1 MAKIYYLSDL
11 AKIQS
16 VAVEMGL
23 RYWRVENM
31 QKDELIKINPT
42 IKAPEALE
50 KIFKYLSSEL
60 VPDGKYFL
68 IGKTGQ
74 KSIPTTELTLVKGDG
89 EQSGGNGY
97 NTTLA
102 YKDYNAVIQENAK
115 LKAENYYFS
124 EQIKV
129 LHDQI
134 AELREEIDEEDEENE
149 ETGKESIYQDLAKEY
164 APQFFQLVTQYFQP
178 KSNATITSFADLSPQ
193 PLPPPSQ
200 KIIRFTPE
208 YNQYWQQCKDQN
220 AVNNEYQYLQANRP
234 DKLIDFTNLFN
245 GNGETTN

>member
-1 MAKIYYLSDL
+1 MARVYYLSDL
-11 AKIQS
+11 SKIQS
-16 VAVEMGL
+16 IALEMGL
-23 RYWRVENM
+23 RYWRVENI

-42 IKAPEALE
+42 IKANEALD

-74 KSIPTTELTLVKGDG
+74 KSIPTTELTLIKGDG
-89 EQSGGNGY
+89 EITGGSSY

-129 LHDQI
+129 LHEQI
-134 AELREEIDEEDEENE
+134 NELREEIDNDDDDDD
-149 ETGKESIYQDLAKEY
+149 ETGKASVYEEMAKEY
-164 APQFFQLVTQYFQP
+164 APQLFQLVTQYFGP
-178 KSNATITSFADLSPQ
+178 KSQPTITSFADAPAPS
-193 PLPPPSQ
+193 PPPSQ

-208 YNQYWQQCKDQN
+208 YNQYWQRCTDQN
-220 AVNNEYQYLQANRP
+220 AVNNEFQYLQANRP
-234 DKLIDFTNLFN
+234 DKVESFTQLFQ
-245 GNGETTN
+245 GNGQTTD

>member
-1 MAKIYYLSDL
+1 MAKLYYLSDL

-16 VAVEMGL
+16 IALEMGL

-89 EQSGGNGY
+89 ETTAGNNY

-102 YKDYNAVIQENAK
+102 YKDYNAVIQDNAK
-115 LKAENYYFS
+115 LKAENYYFA

-129 LHDQI
+129 LHEQI
-134 AELREEIDEEDEENE
+134 AELREELEQTEDEEE
-149 ETGKESIYQDLAKEY
+149 ETGKPSMYEEMAKEY
-164 APQFFQLVTQYFQP
+164 APQLFQLVTQYFGP
-178 KSNATITSFADLSPQ
+178 KSQPTITSFADAPPSSAPQ
-193 PLPPPSQ
+193 PQ

-208 YNQYWQQCKDQN
+208 YNQFWQRCTDQN
-220 AVNNEYQYLQANRP
+220 AVNNEFQYLQANRP
-234 DKLIDFTNLFN
+234 DKVESFTQLFQ
-245 GNGETTN
+245 GNGQTTD